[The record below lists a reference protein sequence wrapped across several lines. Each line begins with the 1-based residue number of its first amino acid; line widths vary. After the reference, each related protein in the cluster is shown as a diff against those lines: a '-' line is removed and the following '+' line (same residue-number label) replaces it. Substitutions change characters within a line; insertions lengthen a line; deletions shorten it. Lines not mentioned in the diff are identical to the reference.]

1 MTRRGP
7 GRLPG
12 DPRPGDRGFGAA
24 GGFVDDVFFWVR
36 DRARSAEVEQD
47 RLGRLGHDID
57 RRRRPVPPVGRVRSI
72 LRRLV
77 AGRGRGAS

>member
-1 MTRRGP
+1 VTRHAP

-36 DRARSAEVEQD
+36 NRERSGELEAD
-47 RLGRLGHDID
+47 RLGRLGQGID
-57 RRRRPVPPVGRVRSI
+57 RRRRPMSPVGRVRSI
-72 LRRLV
+72 LRRL
-77 AGRGRGAS
+77 AGRRGRGAA

>member
-1 MTRRGP
+1 VTRRGP

-47 RLGRLGHDID
+47 RLGRAS
-57 RRRRPVPPVGRVRSI
+57 R
-72 LRRLV
+72 
-77 AGRGRGAS
+77 AGRPSGPLSRMARLLGALRHR

>member
-36 DRARSAEVEQD
+36 DRARSAELEQD
-47 RLGRLGHDID
+47 RLGRAGRLSEPPSRIARLLGA
-57 RRRRPVPPVGRVRSI
+57 
-72 LRRLV
+72 LRRH
-77 AGRGRGAS
+77 